1 MVGGTLHGGGAGSL
15 RGCRVSV
22 EWLWGA
28 DDAGIV
34 ASPEVIEFGKVAVG
48 DTVTREFAVR
58 NESRSRA
65 RVYAASH
72 PDGLELV
79 PPFVELERGDRAR
92 LQLVFSPT
100 RPMDLSGSIL
110 LGDAPPLHV
119 EGLGVDPAIEVTERV
134 DFGVV
139 GPR

>member
-1 MVGGTLHGGGAGSL
+1 MHGGGAGSL

-22 EWLWGA
+22 ERLWGA

-110 LGDAPPLHV
+110 LGDAPPLLV